1 MALWSDIVGV
11 AKGYLILGSAGV
23 RLKTASGKLS
33 VRNTADSADAQITVA
48 SLATGT
54 PDGTKFVRDDG
65 TLATP
70 PGGVPSNVFSATAT
84 VAADTSYIVASYLK
98 VESDLTVSGNLMVTG

>member
-1 MALWSDIVGV
+1 MTIWSVLIGV
-11 AKGYLILGSAGV
+11 AKGYLILGVGGV

-33 VRNTADSADAQITVA
+33 VRNAADSADAQITMA

-65 TLATP
+65 TLAVP
-70 PGGVPSNVFSATAT
+70 AGSGGSKAY
-84 VAADTSYIVASYLK
+84 AARH
-98 VESDLTVSGNLMVTG
+98 